1 MTLSQAL
8 DILEKFRDNSH
19 IDRDLNDV
27 FVNSGI
33 YRKYAAEFLDAKQ
46 VDC

>member
-1 MTLSQAL
+1 MTLSKAF

-19 IDRDLNDV
+19 IDHDLNDV
-27 FVNSGI
+27 FVNSRI
-33 YRKYAAEFLDAKQ
+33 YRKYAVEFLDAKQ